1 MVLGEGEFAG
11 GLTARD
17 IYLDGTPLQN
27 ADGSENFSGV
37 VWEFRPGTQAQDY
50 IQGIPGTENEISVGT
65 EISSET
71 SWTHT
76 FTNTQLSAVRL
87 RLKWPSLFKQQD
99 NGDLVGYSINYVVEL
114 QMDGGSWQQVLDTNV
129 TGKTTSGYERS
140 HRIDL
145 PKAGSTWTIRLR
157 KITADANSAKIG
169 DTMTLQSYTE
179 VIDAK
184 LRYPNTALLYIEF
197 DSSQFNGSIPQIAC
211 EPRGRVIR
219 VTANSSPIALQA
231 RKTAALQG
239 KSGFNTKVTHTF
251 PAGQP
256 VVAFVHCT
264 VEVEITQTIS
274 GNTITIDFLRPNA
287 TGTAYVY
294 FFSIFPQTK
303 PDYGLAVWDASG
315 TLILTNETRTLS
327 DVVTLGTA
335 GVDASSGYNIN
346 TTLAGKWACMPAMLG
361 LITGVI
367 SAGGQPQPYMAIYKS
382 MAKLEGSNTRIFA
395 RPQTTPGG
403 NLQNVAYSNL
413 RNVIMAINCANYD

>member
-1 MVLGEGEFAG
+1 MAEYGVL
-11 GLTARD
+11 LT
-17 IYLDGTPLQN
+17 
-27 ADGSENFSGV
+27 S
-37 VWEFRPGTQAQDY
+37 
-50 IQGIPGTENEISVGT
+50 
-65 EISSET
+65 
-71 SWTHT
+71 
-76 FTNTQLSAVRL
+76 
-87 RLKWPSLFKQQD
+87 
-99 NGDLVGYSINYVVEL
+99 
-114 QMDGGSWQQVLDTNV
+114 
-129 TGKTTSGYERS
+129 TSG
-140 HRIDL
+140 
-145 PKAGSTWTIRLR
+145 
-157 KITADANSAKIG
+157 
-169 DTMTLQSYTE
+169 E
-179 VIDAK
+179 VW
-184 LRYPNTALLYIEF
+184 
-197 DSSQFNGSIPQIAC
+197 
-211 EPRGRVIR
+211 

-239 KSGFNTKVTHTF
+239 TTGFNTKVTHTF

>member
-1 MVLGEGEFAG
+1 MAEYGVL
-11 GLTARD
+11 LT
-17 IYLDGTPLQN
+17 
-27 ADGSENFSGV
+27 
-37 VWEFRPGTQAQDY
+37 
-50 IQGIPGTENEISVGT
+50 
-65 EISSET
+65 
-71 SWTHT
+71 
-76 FTNTQLSAVRL
+76 
-87 RLKWPSLFKQQD
+87 
-99 NGDLVGYSINYVVEL
+99 
-114 QMDGGSWQQVLDTNV
+114 
-129 TGKTTSGYERS
+129 TTSG
-140 HRIDL
+140 
-145 PKAGSTWTIRLR
+145 
-157 KITADANSAKIG
+157 
-169 DTMTLQSYTE
+169 E
-179 VIDAK
+179 VW
-184 LRYPNTALLYIEF
+184 
-197 DSSQFNGSIPQIAC
+197 
-211 EPRGRVIR
+211 

-239 KSGFNTKVTHTF
+239 TSGFNTKVTHTF

-361 LITGVI
+361 LITGVV
-367 SAGGQPQPYMAIYKS
+367 SAGG
-382 MAKLEGSNTRIFA
+382 
-395 RPQTTPGG
+395 
-403 NLQNVAYSNL
+403 
-413 RNVIMAINCANYD
+413 

>member
-1 MVLGEGEFAG
+1 MAEYGVL
-11 GLTARD
+11 LT
-17 IYLDGTPLQN
+17 
-27 ADGSENFSGV
+27 
-37 VWEFRPGTQAQDY
+37 
-50 IQGIPGTENEISVGT
+50 
-65 EISSET
+65 
-71 SWTHT
+71 
-76 FTNTQLSAVRL
+76 
-87 RLKWPSLFKQQD
+87 
-99 NGDLVGYSINYVVEL
+99 
-114 QMDGGSWQQVLDTNV
+114 
-129 TGKTTSGYERS
+129 TTSG
-140 HRIDL
+140 
-145 PKAGSTWTIRLR
+145 
-157 KITADANSAKIG
+157 
-169 DTMTLQSYTE
+169 E
-179 VIDAK
+179 VW
-184 LRYPNTALLYIEF
+184 
-197 DSSQFNGSIPQIAC
+197 
-211 EPRGRVIR
+211 

-239 KSGFNTKVTHTF
+239 TSGFNTKVTHTF

-256 VVAFVHCT
+256 
-264 VEVEITQTIS
+264 
-274 GNTITIDFLRPNA
+274 ITIDFLRPNA